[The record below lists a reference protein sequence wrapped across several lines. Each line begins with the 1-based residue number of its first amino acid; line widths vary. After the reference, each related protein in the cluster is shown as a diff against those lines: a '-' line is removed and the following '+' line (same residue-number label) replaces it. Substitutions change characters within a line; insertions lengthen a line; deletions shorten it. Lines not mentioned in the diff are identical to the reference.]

1 MTRMP
6 CRLFN
11 GAIAVKTG
19 WARWR
24 VGAAAACALSGLL
37 GIGALPAAAQ
47 SNETLRLRI
56 VGGLAGLNQ
65 YVRHEEPFWTRDL
78 ATLSGGRYT
87 SDIVPFDRAGLPGQE
102 MLTLIR
108 LGVVPFGTAL
118 LSLVAM
124 QFPELAAPDLAGLS
138 PDVPALRKVVTA
150 FRPALADLLRER
162 HGTELLAVY
171 VYPAQVVFCREP
183 LAGLQGLAGRKTR
196 VSSATQADFVRALG
210 GIPVPTPFAEIV
222 SAIRAGS
229 ADCAITGAVSGRTIG
244 LPQVTKTLYT
254 LPISWGLAM
263 FGANREAWRALPPD
277 LREIVLKE
285 VPKLEAT
292 IWDEAER
299 DTAVE
304 RLCAVAGTCA
314 LGSTESL
321 TEVRPSQADQAL
333 RRRILEQN
341 VLPQWIAR
349 CGANCQALW
358 DANIAPVVGIKAPPF
373 Q

>member
-1 MTRMP
+1 MAF
-6 CRLFN
+6 RLLKETI
-11 GAIAVKTG
+11 GVTPG
-19 WARWR
+19 RPLWR
-24 VGAAAACALSGLL
+24 VRAAAACALSGLL

-47 SNETLRLRI
+47 SSEALKLRI
-56 VGGLAGLNQ
+56 VGGLAGVNQ
-65 YVRHEEPFWTRDL
+65 YVRHEEPFWTREL
-78 ATLSGGRYT
+78 AKLSDGRYT
-87 SDIVPFDRAGLPGQE
+87 ADIVPFDRAGVPGQE
-102 MLTLIR
+102 MLTLVR

-124 QFPELAAPDLAGLS
+124 QYPELAAPDLAGLS
-138 PDVPALRKVVTA
+138 PDVPALRKVITA
-150 FRPALADLLRER
+150 FRPALAELLRER

-210 GIPVPTPFAEIV
+210 GVPVPTPFSQIV

-229 ADCAITGAVSGRTIG
+229 ADCAITGAVSGRTVG

-254 LPISWGLAM
+254 LPISWGLAV
-263 FGANREAWRALPPD
+263 FGANREAWRALPAD

-304 RLCAVAGTCA
+304 RLCAVAGACA
-314 LGSTESL
+314 PGKMDAL

-333 RRRILEQN
+333 RRRIFEEN
-341 VLPQWIAR
+341 VLPQWVAR
-349 CGANCQALW
+349 CGPKCQSLW

>member
-1 MTRMP
+1 MSPLSFKAASVVLAALM
-6 CRLFN
+6 
-11 GAIAVKTG
+11 GA
-19 WARWR
+19 
-24 VGAAAACALSGLL
+24 
-37 GIGALPAAAQ
+37 GALPAAAQ
-47 SNETLRLRI
+47 STEAMKLRI
-56 VGGLAGLNQ
+56 VGGLAGVNQ

-87 SDIVPFDRAGLPGQE
+87 ADIVPFDRAGVPGQE
-102 MLTLIR
+102 MLTLLR

-124 QFPELAAPDLAGLS
+124 QYPELAAPDLAGLS
-138 PDVPALRKVVTA
+138 PDVATLRKVVTA

-183 LAGLQGLAGRKTR
+183 LAGLQGLAGRRTR
-196 VSSATQADFVRALG
+196 VSSATQSDFVRALG
-210 GIPVPTPFAEIV
+210 GVPVPTPFSEVV
-222 SAIRAGS
+222 SAIRTGS
-229 ADCAITGAVSGRTIG
+229 ADCAITGAVSGRTVG

-254 LPISWGLAM
+254 LPISWGLAV
-263 FGANREAWRALPPD
+263 FGANREAWRALPAD
-277 LREIVLKE
+277 LRDIVLRE

-292 IWDEAER
+292 IWNEAEH
-299 DTAVE
+299 DSAVQ
-304 RLCAVAGTCA
+304 RLCTVSGTC
-314 LGSTESL
+314 TEAFSEL
-321 TEVRPSQADQAL
+321 RPSPADQAL
-333 RRRILEQN
+333 RRRIFEQH
-341 VLPQWIAR
+341 VLPRWIAR